1 MHEVNMYTKMYLKRD
16 LSPICNFFFFSEYNA
31 QGQQRQIF
39 ADSLQFWADVSGLTF
54 SEVRSASSADIKIR

>member
-1 MHEVNMYTKMYLKRD
+1 MHEVNMYTNMYLKRD
-16 LSPICNFFFFSEYNA
+16 LSPICHFFFSEYNA
-31 QGQQRQIF
+31 QDQQRQIF